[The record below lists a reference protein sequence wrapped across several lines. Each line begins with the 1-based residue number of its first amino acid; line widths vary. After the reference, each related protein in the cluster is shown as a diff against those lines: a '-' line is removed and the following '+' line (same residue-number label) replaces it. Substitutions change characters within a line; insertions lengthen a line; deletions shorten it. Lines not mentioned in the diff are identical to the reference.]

1 LAGGAFEGE
10 GAAWAFFFPLVGQ
23 WVGAVRAGMA
33 EVGET
38 IETDMAEIRAW
49 SAGGETGSRASR
61 ELKRA
66 TRAASATERP
76 SSIAV
81 DILSRGGQEWR
92 SA

>member
-1 LAGGAFEGE
+1 
-10 GAAWAFFFPLVGQ
+10 
-23 WVGAVRAGMA
+23 MA

-38 IETDMAEIRAW
+38 IETDAAEIRAW
-49 SAGGETGSRASR
+49 SAGREAGSQASR
-61 ELKRA
+61 ESKRA

-81 DILSRGGQEWR
+81 DILSREGQERR